1 MMNRNDYIKK
11 LQDIFRDIFD
21 DSNLVINES
30 TSSDDIEDWDSLS
43 QISLVTAIEQDF
55 EIKFSIEEFMALKNV
70 GEMVEI
76 LINKLSE

>member
-21 DSNLVINES
+21 DCNLVINES

-76 LINKLSE
+76 LINKLSK